1 MKLEDHYR
9 GLKTHMSGLRVHDHI
24 CMAYTDREQQI
35 TAIAFYMKAGLDLGE
50 KCLYVSDK
58 PTSDFVLKVLG
69 DTGIDVEALVAQG
82 AIATATP
89 EEVYLR
95 KGYFDPDDV
104 ISLGRSIISDA
115 LQNGFKA
122 LRCACDMTWAKTYK
136 ITPKALLD
144 YEAKVNCLFEDK
156 LVSICQYNTHIF
168 DEQTLDTLLQTH
180 PVSIHGGNV
189 VYNPQFAAAAHLI
202 AMPHEQS
209 A

>member
-9 GLKTHMSGLRVHDHI
+9 GLKNHMSGLRVHDHI
-24 CMAYTDREQQI
+24 CMAYSDREQQV
-35 TAIAFYMKAGLDLGE
+35 TAIAYYMKAGLELGE

-58 PTSDFVLKVLG
+58 PTADFVLKVLG
-69 DTGIDVEALVAQG
+69 DTGIDVEALVAKG
-82 AIATATP
+82 AIAVASP

-104 ISLGRSIISDA
+104 ISLGRSMISEA
-115 LQNGFKA
+115 LQKGYKA

-136 ITPKALLD
+136 ISPKALLD
-144 YEAKVNCLFEDK
+144 YEARVSCLFEDK
-156 LVSICQYNTHIF
+156 LVSICQYNTHLF
-168 DEQTLDTLLQTH
+168 DEQTVETLLQTH
-180 PVSIHGGNV
+180 PVSVYGGNV
-189 VYNPQFAAAAHLI
+189 VHNQSFAVTPHQI